1 MYLYEERH
9 LKNLKLLSFFIS
21 GKYEIQKNQIKACI
35 QNKGIMHVSD

>member
-21 GKYEIQKNQIKACI
+21 GKYEIQKKLNKSLYTEQRYNAC
-35 QNKGIMHVSD
+35 Q